1 VSGGSTL
8 LPYGAVVG
16 ISRAALFKSESD
28 VFNAG
33 LQWNGKP
40 IDGNIVRGEYQLSEL
55 IIPTTQ
61 QINFAI
67 AHELVHV
74 KHLDFIPQSLLPPSL
89 IIVFYQLGRALK
101 SYFPMRNTIVLV
113 PAVLMFSVLMM
124 NVPSVLCHWQEYRA
138 DREAALCGVT
148 YTEGGIIT
156 MKKRMLLDHWLGNKP
171 KSFLFDN
178 EAYPPLEK
186 RLDQLK
192 DIYNKQR

>member
-1 VSGGSTL
+1 LEAKHISVPDGLEAHVHKIAFAMGVKNPHKINVFINNGLRNVSGGSTL

-101 SYFPMRNTIVLV
+101 SCKYKMIYFYVIMRYEDI
-113 PAVLMFSVLMM
+113 
-124 NVPSVLCHWQEYRA
+124 NVI
-138 DREAALCGVT
+138 
-148 YTEGGIIT
+148 YT
-156 MKKRMLLDHWLGNKP
+156 
-171 KSFLFDN
+171 
-178 EAYPPLEK
+178 
-186 RLDQLK
+186 LK
-192 DIYNKQR
+192 

>member
-124 NVPSVLCHWQEYRA
+124 NVPSVLCELYGMPW
-138 DREAALCGVT
+138 G
-148 YTEGGIIT
+148 
-156 MKKRMLLDHWLGNKP
+156 
-171 KSFLFDN
+171 
-178 EAYPPLEK
+178 
-186 RLDQLK
+186 
-192 DIYNKQR
+192 